1 MRKRFGKYF
10 RTVDEEMTGPRR
22 RESSVRTYRNVRIP
36 LSPAKIFSP
45 PAPFR
50 FNKLSYICGIKMK
63 EEQTAAQ
70 TVSISSLVSAASLC
84 NDISKNK
91 IALTW
96 NP

>member
-1 MRKRFGKYF
+1 
-10 RTVDEEMTGPRR
+10 
-22 RESSVRTYRNVRIP
+22 
-36 LSPAKIFSP
+36 
-45 PAPFR
+45 
-50 FNKLSYICGIKMK
+50 MK

-70 TVSISSLVSAASLC
+70 TVSIGSLVSAASLC